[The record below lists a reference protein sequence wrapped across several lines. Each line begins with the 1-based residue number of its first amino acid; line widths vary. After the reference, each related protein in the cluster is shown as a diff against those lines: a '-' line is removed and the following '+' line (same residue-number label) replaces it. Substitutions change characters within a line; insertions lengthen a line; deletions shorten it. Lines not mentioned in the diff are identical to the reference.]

1 MLLSQISLSNSSDL
15 TCLEAFYD
23 AILRECLFSDDTV
36 REYSSL
42 IRKDRCVEDWY
53 ADTGTAFHMTDSL
66 SCMKDVKPCHKKVK
80 GIGGVTCEIAL
91 WNAGVGVCD
100 C

>member
-1 MLLSQISLSNSSDL
+1 MRTVRSLAWCCSLSWNNSSDL

-23 AILRECLFSDDTV
+23 AILRECLFSDYTV
-36 REYSSL
+36 REFSSV

-66 SCMKDVKPCHKKVK
+66 V
-80 GIGGVTCEIAL
+80 
-91 WNAGVGVCD
+91 
-100 C
+100 